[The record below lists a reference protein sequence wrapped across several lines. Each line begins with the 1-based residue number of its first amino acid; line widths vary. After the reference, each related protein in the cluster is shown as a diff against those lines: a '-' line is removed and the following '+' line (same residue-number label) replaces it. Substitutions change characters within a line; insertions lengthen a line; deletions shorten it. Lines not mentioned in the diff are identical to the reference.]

1 MKLVELMMRSDSSRS
16 ATKADRGSRMATE
29 GRRKKS
35 KAEKLAEMDRELA
48 DIRAEI
54 ERLELLMRQDKR
66 VVEVCEPETGKGL
79 DDDDDD
85 WDELG
90 STDDLKHCQ
99 LGRKEEILS
108 FPRGQ
113 QIEIS

>member
-1 MKLVELMMRSDSSRS
+1 VRSDSSRS
-16 ATKADRGSRMATE
+16 ARKEDRGSKMATE
-29 GRRKKS
+29 GHRQEEKQGR
-35 KAEKLAEMDRELA
+35 KLAGMDRELA

-54 ERLELLMRQDKR
+54 ERLELLMLRQDKR

-85 WDELG
+85 DWDELG
-90 STDDLKHCQ
+90 SSEDLKDCQ
-99 LGRKEEILS
+99 EGKRRNFG
-108 FPRGQ
+108 FPREQ